1 MENKS
6 HTGGI
11 CCSGA
16 KIIRIPRG
24 RQRIAPKMDKA
35 LPEVGDVILYNE
47 KISEGMRTRGHVNL
61 EKRGCM
67 HITSITSSLVYGE
80 AERIVSGSSI
90 KKMVSLNAN
99 DIRMGKVEYVKL
111 SSGLIPENLY
121 ENRQLELLSND
132 DMGMKISKLPNE
144 LKEKVIV

>member
-1 MENKS
+1 MEKKPHDCS
-6 HTGGI
+6 I
-11 CCSGA
+11 SCSGA

-24 RQRIAPKMDKA
+24 RQRIAPRMDRV

-47 KISEGMRTRGHVNL
+47 KLSEGLRTRGHLNL

-67 HITSITSSLVYGE
+67 HITSITGTLVYGE
-80 AERIVSGSSI
+80 AERIVSGNSI
-90 KKMVSLNAN
+90 KKMVSLNVN

-121 ENRQLELLSND
+121 ENGQLELLSDD
-132 DMGMKISKLPNE
+132 DMGIKISKLPHE
-144 LKEKVIV
+144 LREKVIV

>member
-1 MENKS
+1 MENKPY
-6 HTGGI
+6 TGNI

-16 KIIRIPRG
+16 KIIKIPRG
-24 RQRIAPKMDKA
+24 RQRVVPKMDRM

-47 KISEGMRTRGHVNL
+47 KLTEGMRTRGYLNL

-67 HITSITSSLVYGE
+67 HITSVTGSLVYGE
-80 AERIVSGSSI
+80 AERLVSGSRI

-111 SSGLIPENLY
+111 RSDLIPENLY
-121 ENRQLELLSND
+121 ENGQLELLSGD
-132 DMGMKISKLPNE
+132 DIGMKISKLPNE

>member
-6 HTGGI
+6 YAGNV

-24 RQRIAPKMDKA
+24 RQRVAPKMDKA

-47 KISEGMRTRGHVNL
+47 KLTEGMRTRGHINC

-67 HITSITSSLVYGE
+67 HITSITDSLVYGE
-80 AERIVSGSSI
+80 AERLVSGSSI
-90 KKMVSLNAN
+90 KKVVSLNAN

-111 SSGLIPENLY
+111 RSGLIPENFY
-121 ENRQLELLSND
+121 ENGQLELLSGD
-132 DMGMKISKLPNE
+132 DIEIKISKLPNE

>member
-1 MENKS
+1 MKNKS
-6 HTGGI
+6 YAGNV

-24 RQRIAPKMDKA
+24 RQRVAPKMDKA
-35 LPEVGDVILYNE
+35 LPEVGDVIIYNE
-47 KISEGMRTRGHVNL
+47 KLTEGMRTRGHINC

-67 HITSITSSLVYGE
+67 HITSITDSLVYGE
-80 AERIVSGSSI
+80 AERLVLGSSI
-90 KKMVSLNAN
+90 KKVVSLNAN

-111 SSGLIPENLY
+111 RSGLIPENFY
-121 ENRQLELLSND
+121 ENGQLELLSGD
-132 DMGMKISKLPNE
+132 DIEIKISKLPNE

>member
-1 MENKS
+1 MKNKS
-6 HTGGI
+6 YASNV

-24 RQRIAPKMDKA
+24 RQRVAPKMDKA
-35 LPEVGDVILYNE
+35 LPEVGDVIIYNE
-47 KISEGMRTRGHVNL
+47 KLTEGMRTRGHINC

-67 HITSITSSLVYGE
+67 HITSITDSLVYGE
-80 AERIVSGSSI
+80 AERLVSGSSI
-90 KKMVSLNAN
+90 KKVVSLNAN

-111 SSGLIPENLY
+111 RSGLIPENFY
-121 ENRQLELLSND
+121 ENGQLELLSGD
-132 DMGMKISKLPNE
+132 DIEIKISKLPNE

>member
-1 MENKS
+1 MKNKS
-6 HTGGI
+6 YDSNV

-24 RQRIAPKMDKA
+24 RQRVVPKMDKA
-35 LPEVGDVILYNE
+35 LPEVGDVIIYNE
-47 KISEGMRTRGHVNL
+47 KLTEGMRTRGHINC

-67 HITSITSSLVYGE
+67 HITSITDSLVYGE
-80 AERIVSGSSI
+80 AERLVSGSSI
-90 KKMVSLNAN
+90 KKVVSLNAN

-111 SSGLIPENLY
+111 RSGLIPENFY
-121 ENRQLELLSND
+121 ENGQLELLSGD
-132 DMGMKISKLPNE
+132 DIEIKISKLPNE